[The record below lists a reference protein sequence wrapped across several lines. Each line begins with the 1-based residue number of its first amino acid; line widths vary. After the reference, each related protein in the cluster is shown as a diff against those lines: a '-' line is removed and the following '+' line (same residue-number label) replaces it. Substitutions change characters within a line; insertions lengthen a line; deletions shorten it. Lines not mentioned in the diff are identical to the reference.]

1 MKKSLGV
8 YVHIPFC
15 VRKCNYCDFL
25 SSNYCN
31 KDEDQNK
38 LVRDYVNALIKEIEI
53 YSKELQE
60 YKVQTIYIGGGT
72 PSSIDSELIG
82 MILEKIKE
90 SFDVCD
96 NPEITIEVN
105 PGTLL
110 NDKVEDYKKMGINRV
125 SMGLQS
131 ANNKELKAL
140 GRIHTYEEFLESYRL
155 LRSAGFNNINIDV
168 MSAIPN
174 QSVESYIDT
183 LNKVISLH
191 PEHISSYS
199 LIIEEETYFYE
210 KQDELK
216 LVSEDDEREMYYKTK
231 EILQNNGYERYEI
244 SNYSL
249 KGMESR
255 HNSSY
260 WIGTEY
266 IGFGLGA
273 SSYLKDYRYDR
284 IRNIDKYIE
293 VYNNINVNLAKEKIN
308 DKKDSSECNDNTD
321 RYIDNNVLR
330 DYVRRNIEC
339 KKEKLSIQ
347 NKIEEYMFL
356 GLRMTKGISISKFK
370 EVFDKDIHDVYG
382 AIIDKYIS
390 MKLITEENDY
400 LRLTEKGIDVSNTI
414 LSDFLL

>member
-38 LVRDYVNALIKEIEI
+38 LARDYVNALIKEIEI

-110 NDKVEDYKKMGINRV
+110 NKKVEEYKRMGINRI

-131 ANNKELKAL
+131 ANDEELEIL
-140 GRIHTYEEFLESYRL
+140 GRIHTYEEFLESYQL
-155 LRSAGFNNINIDV
+155 LRSVGFDNINIDV

-174 QSVESYIDT
+174 QSVESYEET
-183 LNKVISLH
+183 LNKVISLK

-199 LIIEEETYFYE
+199 LIIEEGTHFYNI
-210 KQDELK
+210 QDELK
-216 LVSEDDEREMYYKTK
+216 LVSEDDERKMYYKTK
-231 EILQNNGYERYEI
+231 EILENSGYERYEI

-249 KGMESR
+249 KGMESK

-260 WIGTEY
+260 WTGAEY
-266 IGFGLGA
+266 IGFGVGA
-273 SSYLKDYRYDR
+273 SSYLNGYRYDR
-284 IRNIDKYIE
+284 IRDINKYIE
-293 VYNNINVNLAKEKIN
+293 VY
-308 DKKDSSECNDNTD
+308 DKLSNYLLTVK
-321 RYIDNNVLR
+321 
-330 DYVRRNIEC
+330 NIEC
-339 KKEKLSIQ
+339 NKQYLSMQ
-347 NKIEEYMFL
+347 NKMEEYMFL
-356 GLRMTKGISISKFK
+356 GLRMTRGVSISKFK
-370 EVFDKDIHDVYG
+370 ELFDKDIYDVYG
-382 AIIDKYIS
+382 NVINKYVP
-390 MKLITEENDY
+390 MNLLNEENDI
-400 LRLTEKGIDVSNTI
+400 LRLTDKGIDVSNI
-414 LSDFLL
+414 VLADFLL

>member
-90 SFDVCD
+90 SFDICD

-110 NDKVEDYKKMGINRV
+110 NKKAEDYKRMGINRI

-131 ANNKELKAL
+131 ANNEELRIL
-140 GRIHTYEEFLESYRL
+140 GRIHTYEEFLESYNL
-155 LRSAGFNNINIDV
+155 LRSVGFDNINIDV

-183 LNKVISLH
+183 LNKVISLR

-199 LIIEEETYFYE
+199 LIIEEGTYFYNI
-210 KQDELK
+210 QDELK

-231 EILQNNGYERYEI
+231 EILQNRGYERYEI
-244 SNYSL
+244 SNYAL
-249 KGMESR
+249 KGMESK

-260 WIGTEY
+260 WTGVDY
-266 IGFGLGA
+266 IGFGVGA
-273 SSYLKDYRYDR
+273 SSYLNGYRYDR
-284 IRNIDKYIE
+284 IQDINKYIE
-293 VYNNINVNLAKEKIN
+293 VYDKLSNYLIAEK
-308 DKKDSSECNDNTD
+308 
-321 RYIDNNVLR
+321 
-330 DYVRRNIEC
+330 NIEC
-339 KKEKLSIQ
+339 NKQYLTLQ
-347 NKIEEYMFL
+347 NKMEEYMFL
-356 GLRMTKGISISKFK
+356 GLRMTKGISKTRFK
-370 EVFDKDIHDVYG
+370 ELFDKDINEVYG
-382 AIIDKYIS
+382 NVIDKYVS
-390 MKLITEENDY
+390 MKLLNEEKDI
-400 LRLTEKGIDVSNTI
+400 LQLTDKGIDVSNI
-414 LSDFLL
+414 VLADFLL

>member
-1 MKKSLGV
+1 
-8 YVHIPFC
+8 
-15 VRKCNYCDFL
+15 
-25 SSNYCN
+25 
-31 KDEDQNK
+31 
-38 LVRDYVNALIKEIEI
+38 
-53 YSKELQE
+53 
-60 YKVQTIYIGGGT
+60 
-72 PSSIDSELIG
+72 
-82 MILEKIKE
+82 
-90 SFDVCD
+90 
-96 NPEITIEVN
+96 
-105 PGTLL
+105 
-110 NDKVEDYKKMGINRV
+110 MGINRV
-125 SMGLQS
+125 CMGLQS
-131 ANNKELKAL
+131 ANNEELKAL

-321 RYIDNNVLR
+321 RYIDNIVLR

-382 AIIDKYIS
+382 TIIDKYIS

-414 LSDFLL
+414 LSEFLL

>member
-38 LVRDYVNALIKEIEI
+38 LARDYVNALIKEIEI

-110 NDKVEDYKKMGINRV
+110 NKKVEEYKRMGINRI

-131 ANNKELKAL
+131 ANDEELEIL
-140 GRIHTYEEFLESYRL
+140 GRIHTYEEFLESYQL
-155 LRSAGFNNINIDV
+155 LRSVGFDNINIDV

-174 QSVESYIDT
+174 QSVESYEET
-183 LNKVISLH
+183 LNKVISLK

-199 LIIEEETYFYE
+199 LIIEEGTHFYNI
-210 KQDELK
+210 QDELK
-216 LVSEDDEREMYYKTK
+216 LVSEDDERKMFYKTK
-231 EILQNNGYERYEI
+231 EILENSGYERYEI

-249 KGMESR
+249 RGMESK

-260 WIGTEY
+260 WTGVEY
-266 IGFGLGA
+266 IGFGVGA
-273 SSYLKDYRYDR
+273 SSYLNGYRYDR
-284 IRNIDKYIE
+284 IRDINKYIE
-293 VYNNINVNLAKEKIN
+293 VY
-308 DKKDSSECNDNTD
+308 DKLSNYLLTVK
-321 RYIDNNVLR
+321 
-330 DYVRRNIEC
+330 NIEC
-339 KKEKLSIQ
+339 NKQYLSMQ
-347 NKIEEYMFL
+347 NKMEEYMFL
-356 GLRMTKGISISKFK
+356 GLRMTRGVSISKFK
-370 EVFDKDIHDVYG
+370 ELFDKDIHDVYG
-382 AIIDKYIS
+382 NVIDKYVP
-390 MKLITEENDY
+390 MNLLNEENDI
-400 LRLTEKGIDVSNTI
+400 LRLTDKGIDVSNI
-414 LSDFLL
+414 VLADFLL

>member
-31 KDEDQNK
+31 KDEGQNK
-38 LVRDYVNALIKEIEI
+38 LVRDYVKALRKEIEI
-53 YSKELQE
+53 YSENLQDYE
-60 YKVQTIYIGGGT
+60 VQTIYIGGGT
-72 PSSIDSELIG
+72 PSSIDSYCIG
-82 MILEKIKE
+82 DILDTIYDR
-90 SFDVCD
+90 FYVCD

-131 ANNKELKAL
+131 ANNEELKAL

-293 VYNNINVNLAKEKIN
+293 VYNSINVNLAKEKIN

-382 AIIDKYIS
+382 AIIDKYVS

>member
-382 AIIDKYIS
+382 AIIDKYVS

>member
-1 MKKSLGV
+1 MKKYLGV

-38 LVRDYVNALIKEIEI
+38 LARDYVNALIKEIEI

-110 NDKVEDYKKMGINRV
+110 NKKVEEYKRMGINRI

-131 ANNKELKAL
+131 ANDEELEIL
-140 GRIHTYEEFLESYRL
+140 GRIHTYEEFLESYQL
-155 LRSAGFNNINIDV
+155 LRSVGFDNINIDV

-174 QSVESYIDT
+174 QSVESYGET
-183 LNKVISLH
+183 LNKVISLK

-199 LIIEEETYFYE
+199 LIIEEGTHFYNI
-210 KQDELK
+210 QDELK
-216 LVSEDDEREMYYKTK
+216 LVSEDDERKMYYKTK
-231 EILQNNGYERYEI
+231 EILENSGYERYEI

-249 KGMESR
+249 KGMESK

-260 WIGTEY
+260 WTGVEY
-266 IGFGLGA
+266 IGFGVGA
-273 SSYLKDYRYDR
+273 SSYLNGYRYDR
-284 IRNIDKYIE
+284 IRDINKYIE
-293 VYNNINVNLAKEKIN
+293 VY
-308 DKKDSSECNDNTD
+308 DKLSNYLLTVK
-321 RYIDNNVLR
+321 
-330 DYVRRNIEC
+330 NIEC
-339 KKEKLSIQ
+339 NKQYLSMQ
-347 NKIEEYMFL
+347 NKMEEYMFL
-356 GLRMTKGISISKFK
+356 GLRMTRGVSISKFK
-370 EVFDKDIHDVYG
+370 ELFDKDIHDVYG
-382 AIIDKYIS
+382 NVIDKYVP
-390 MKLITEENDY
+390 MNLLNEESDI
-400 LRLTEKGIDVSNTI
+400 LRLTDKGIDVSNI
-414 LSDFLL
+414 VLADFLL